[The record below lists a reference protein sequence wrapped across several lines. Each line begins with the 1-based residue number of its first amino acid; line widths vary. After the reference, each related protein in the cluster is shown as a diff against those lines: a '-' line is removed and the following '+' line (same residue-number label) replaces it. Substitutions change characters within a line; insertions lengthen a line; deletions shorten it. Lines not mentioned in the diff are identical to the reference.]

1 MQRIICILIIVA
13 LAYSARAQD
22 SEDKPCVQNIQT
34 AQQRYDEG
42 RIQDIEPLLLNCL
55 EQADFTKA
63 QKAEAL
69 RLLTLA
75 YIFLDEDQKAEATM
89 LRLLK
94 TNHEFRT
101 NPAIDPTEFITLY
114 NQFRHEPVFNI
125 GFKYIVN
132 LSQVQVTQ
140 LNSALDLNSNKPAY
154 QPRIGLFGLGINFEY
169 KIADRLYLFPE
180 LQFRNMAIQRT
191 QSQTGTATGSP
202 YISTTTFEEM
212 QWLSLPV
219 SAKYVISF
227 EKQPKF
233 KLYLLGGLSVDY
245 LLKATKPVDANV
257 LQMINDQDVTFQL
270 TTTPDK
276 KPLNFGAQAG
286 LGTTYKVG
294 EGFLSLEL
302 RYAYS
307 FTNLTKPG
315 SVLQPSQ
322 AAQINTLIQDDIYK
336 LHHIAISLGYT
347 LNIYIPKPL

>member
-1 MQRIICILIIVA
+1 MQKFIFILLIITI
-13 LAYSARAQD
+13 AYPVSAQV

-75 YIFLDEDQKAEATM
+75 YIFLDEEQKAESTM

-94 TNHEFRT
+94 TYHEFQA

-125 GFKYIVN
+125 GIKYMVN

-154 QPRIGLFGLGINFEY
+154 QPRVGIFGLGINFEY
-169 KIADRLYLFPE
+169 KVADRLFLFPE
-180 LQFRNMAIQRT
+180 LQFRNMAVQRT
-191 QSQTGTATGSP
+191 QTQNGTASGTP

-219 SAKYVISF
+219 SAKYIIPF
-227 EKQPKF
+227 KQQPKF

-257 LQMINDQDVTFQL
+257 LQMLNDQDVTFQL
-270 TTTPDK
+270 TTTADK

-286 LGTTYKVG
+286 LGATYKVS

-315 SVLQPSQ
+315 NVLQPSQ